1 MSDEER
7 QAQSKLDPPV
17 AFGTGLT
24 RPIEDAPSDPDVV
37 LAEAPD
43 PDVVLAEAPDSDE
56 RAAQVK
62 AVPPYVASPAAV
74 PPTSAGA
81 TPVPALGATP
91 ASAGATPVPALAAT
105 PVPAAQVK
113 AVTPAVVSAAVSPA
127 SGHVEAASP
136 PAAVPTATAP
146 SPAPIVAATLVPAEA
161 AHEDDAD
168 YDDAAEDEAG
178 PRLTFADRLRHLS
191 PPLVILS
198 ILSIGSLVF
207 LALAITSHT
216 TPVPVLLSSA
226 VVTGLAF
233 AVDAVVASFMT
244 WRAGQNGQ
252 GGKALLLALVGGTSA
267 VIAAGAFAGTLILA
281 LLLKG

>member
-43 PDVVLAEAPDSDE
+43 SDE

-74 PPTSAGA
+74 PP
-81 TPVPALGATP
+81 
-91 ASAGATPVPALAAT
+91 ASVGATPVPALAAT

-207 LALAITSHT
+207 LALAMTSHT